1 MTNWIKS
8 LADEAKKE
16 NWCIKTFCTTC
27 GSQVFRSSLAIK
39 GCQNG
44 GVSLNPND
52 IKHSSFGTKKPF
64 LLDLSPLDK
73 KTCVETICK
82 ELATLSLNDVQEIE
96 PDPLRLIF
104 LEIYRNNYLKLAKE
118 ITSNTPAGN
127 YLRSMEAHSKY
138 VDKQR
143 KIHEINQS
151 PKVVAEK
158 RRIKKE
164 LAAKA
169 HVERIAKYIKFSFI
183 KKYWF
188 KFKKK

>member
-1 MTNWIKS
+1 MPNWIKS
-8 LADEAKKE
+8 LADQSLKE
-16 NWCIKTFCTTC
+16 KWCITTFCTTC

-64 LLDLSPLDK
+64 LLDLSPLDR

-104 LEIYRNNYLKLAKE
+104 LEIYINNYLKLAKE

-127 YLRSMEAHSKY
+127 YLRSMEVHSKY
-138 VDKQR
+138 VDEQRRKQ
-143 KIHEINQS
+143 EIDNS

-164 LAAKA
+164 LKAKIHA
-169 HVERIAKYIKFSFI
+169 ERV
-183 KKYWF
+183 KKY
-188 KFKKK
+188 KLLGKLRKEKDL